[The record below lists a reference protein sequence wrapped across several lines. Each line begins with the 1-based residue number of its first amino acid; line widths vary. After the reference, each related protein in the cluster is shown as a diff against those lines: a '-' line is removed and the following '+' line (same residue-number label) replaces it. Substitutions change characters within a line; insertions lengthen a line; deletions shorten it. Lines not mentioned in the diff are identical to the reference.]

1 MIAGSRPW
9 AQQCDGIGMSEGE
22 AVMARVG
29 LVFGGR
35 SVEHLVSVQSARTVA
50 DGLREAGHH
59 VVPLGIGE
67 DGCWVDG
74 ETSQRA
80 LDGHVRALAPAGPAR
95 GMMLHHLLEASVD
108 VVFPIVH
115 GTFGEDGTL
124 QGLCEMIDL
133 PYVGAG
139 VAASAVAMDK
149 VLCKRAL
156 EAAGV
161 PVVEYITIHAR
172 DGAPVV
178 ADRLASLEPYGL
190 PLFVKPSVGGSSVGV
205 QRVTD
210 RTELR
215 SAVQQAMKF
224 HDVVLVERGVRGRE
238 LECAVLG
245 NRHVDA
251 SVLGEIVPG
260 REFYDYEDK
269 YLGDTAKL
277 IAPAELPEA
286 VTEEL
291 RTLAVRAFEAIGGE
305 GMARV
310 DFFLEGEKVYV
321 NEINT
326 LPGFTSISMYPR
338 LWGLSGLPLSQLL
351 DRLVELAFE
360 RHAERRSYDDAVRRW
375 VHELEERLAHSST
388 A

>member
-1 MIAGSRPW
+1 
-9 AQQCDGIGMSEGE
+9 
-22 AVMARVG
+22 MARVG

-50 DGLREAGHH
+50 SGLQAAGHD
-59 VVPLGIGE
+59 VVPLGIAE
-67 DGCWVDG
+67 DGCWVDE
-74 ETSQRA
+74 ETSRRA
-80 LDGHVRALAPAGPAR
+80 LEGQVRSLAPAGPVR
-95 GMMLHHLLEASVD
+95 GMRLQSLLEASVD

-124 QGLCEMIDL
+124 QGLCELLDI
-133 PYVGAG
+133 PYVGTG

-149 VLCKRAL
+149 LLCKRTL

-161 PVVEYITIHAR
+161 PVVEYVAIHAR
-172 DGAPVV
+172 DSESVV
-178 ADRLASLEPYGL
+178 SGRLADLEPYGL

-205 QRVTD
+205 QRVVD
-210 RTELR
+210 RAELPG
-215 SAVQQAMKF
+215 AVLRAMQF

-245 NRHVDA
+245 NRHIEA
-251 SVLGEIVPG
+251 SLLGEIVPG

-277 IAPAELPEA
+277 IAPAELPDA
-286 VTEEL
+286 ITQEL
-291 RTLAVRAFEAIGGE
+291 RALAVRSFEAIGGE

-321 NEINT
+321 NELNT

-338 LWGLSGLPLSQLL
+338 LWGLSGLALPQLI
-351 DRLVELAFE
+351 DRLVGLAVE
-360 RHAERRSYDDAVRRW
+360 RHADRRSYDDAIRHWVR
-375 VHELEERLAHSST
+375 ELDARLAQTPSP
-388 A
+388 